1 MLNQLSNRT
10 LVTASLLIIASC
22 AVLSVFQPWQM
33 WGVSR
38 HLIVPVR
45 NTSSLGRLA
54 DNYQVE
60 IMAPEILPSKVTTTV
75 SFRITNRGQIVTSF
89 GVPLERAVQVVVSL
103 RGSNE
108 LQVLTPTFNTSTG
121 SFSAPVS
128 FAKSGI
134 YRFMVDFL
142 PASDTPIRRWGDVD
156 VGAY

>member
-1 MLNQLSNRT
+1 MSG
-10 LVTASLLIIASC
+10 I
-22 AVLSVFQPWQM
+22 
-33 WGVSR
+33 
-38 HLIVPVR
+38 
-45 NTSSLGRLA
+45 GRLA

-108 LQVLTPTFNTSTG
+108 LQVLTPTFNISTG

-142 PASDTPIRRWGDVD
+142 PSSNTPIRRWGDVD